1 MIMLMKANKT
11 WQLQLLLSS
20 TGKDNYGG
28 SGGSGGGGEIMCD
41 REKRAVEQGKEWTEQ
56 KGLHG

>member
-1 MIMLMKANKT
+1 MIMMMKANKT

-20 TGKDNYGG
+20 TGKDNY
-28 SGGSGGGGEIMCD
+28 GGSGGGGEIMCD

>member
-1 MIMLMKANKT
+1 MIMMMKANKT
-11 WQLQLLLSS
+11 WQLQLLLLLLSS
-20 TGKDNYGG
+20 TWKDNYGG
-28 SGGSGGGGEIMCD
+28 GGGGEIMCD